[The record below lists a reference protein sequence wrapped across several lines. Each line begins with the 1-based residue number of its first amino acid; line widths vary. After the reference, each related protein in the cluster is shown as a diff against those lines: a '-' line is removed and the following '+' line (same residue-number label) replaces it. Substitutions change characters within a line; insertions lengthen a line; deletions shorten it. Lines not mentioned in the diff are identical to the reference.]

1 MLGLRHATDPGWA
14 TRAVDH
20 LDEVLIDH
28 AHCELKAA
36 SNALALA
43 ARSPTFPVVARAL
56 VDLAEEEIRHYRQV
70 VAELDRR
77 GVALGKPPVD
87 AYAAELLKRA
97 QASTR
102 ARGPADALSDR
113 LLIGA
118 LIEARSCE
126 RFRLLADEL
135 AARSRADLASFY
147 EELFAAEARH
157 YRTFVD
163 LAAEVRGEAAARER
177 LAELAAIEAEVAKA
191 TGGGTSIHG

>member
-14 TRAVDH
+14 LRAVDH

-43 ARSPTFPVVARAL
+43 ARSPTFPSVARAL

-102 ARGPADALSDR
+102 ARGPAEALSDR

-135 AARSRADLASFY
+135 AARARTELAAFY

-177 LAELAAIEAEVAKA
+177 LGELAAIEAEVARA
-191 TGGGTSIHG
+191 TGGGPSIHG

>member
-1 MLGLRHATDPGWA
+1 MLGLRHATDPSWA
-14 TRAVDH
+14 VSAVER
-20 LDEVLIDH
+20 LDEVLVDH

-43 ARSPTFPVVARAL
+43 GRSPGFPAVARAL
-56 VDLAEEEIRHYRQV
+56 VDVAEEEIRHYRQV
-70 VAELDRR
+70 LEELDRR
-77 GVALGKPPVD
+77 GAVLGKPPVD

-97 QASTR
+97 FASTGKR
-102 ARGPADALSDR
+102 SAADSLADR
-113 LLIGA
+113 LLVGA

-135 AARSRADLASFY
+135 ARRGSELAAFY

-163 LAAEVRGEAAARER
+163 LAIEVCGEDVARAR
-177 LAELAAIEAEVAKA
+177 LAELAAIEAEVARA
-191 TGGGTSIHG
+191 TGAGAAIHG

>member
-14 TRAVDH
+14 LRAVDH
-20 LDEVLIDH
+20 LDDVLIDH

-43 ARSPTFPVVARAL
+43 ARSPTFPAVARAL

-102 ARGPADALSDR
+102 ARGPAEALSDR

-135 AARSRADLASFY
+135 AARSRTDLAAFY

-177 LAELAAIEAEVAKA
+177 LGELAAIEADVARA
-191 TGGGTSIHG
+191 TGGGPSIHG

>member
-14 TRAVDH
+14 LRAVDH
-20 LDEVLIDH
+20 LDDVLIDH

-43 ARSPTFPVVARAL
+43 ARSPTFPAVARAL

-102 ARGPADALSDR
+102 ARGPAEALSDR

-135 AARSRADLASFY
+135 AARSRTVLAAFS

-177 LAELAAIEAEVAKA
+177 LGELAAFEADVARA
-191 TGGGTSIHG
+191 TGGGPSIHG